1 MVTPY
6 FPPEG
11 GGLERYA
18 TTIAAGLVADH
29 GWRVVFVTSGA
40 RGSSAA
46 VTVEEGFKVYR
57 LPAEVTLSRT
67 PLAISWPRRVATIA
81 RHEQAAL
88 INAHA
93 PVPGLADAAAM
104 TKGRRPFVLTYHTG
118 PMHKGK
124 AVADGAIRLYEQTL
138 LRYTALRSDVV
149 ICNSNFVR
157 DVFARDFSG
166 KSVVVPPGVDAS
178 AFRPGGPKR
187 TGAVLFVAHLD
198 TGMEFKGLGTL
209 LEAIGALVEDG
220 TEVTLE
226 VVGSGQLLP
235 FYRSKAA
242 SLGLGPDRVRFSGH
256 LTGQDL
262 ADAYHRSSVA
272 ALPSGIESF
281 GMFLAE
287 AMACG
292 LPVVASRTGGIPD
305 VVTDGETGLL
315 VTHGVVADLSNSLRR
330 VVEDPVLAAR
340 LGSAGRRRAESEFAW
355 EARARA
361 THDVFVGTLDRT
373 APLRRVKSSRTAA
386 LLMTTGGRAMREG
399 AGGGRRSLPTR
410 ERAGRRPRI
419 SVGRTV
425 PMGRSPEGS
434 GGPGRGGNGAPPS
447 RQFRVTQVTS
457 RYPPDLGGMERAVE
471 ELSETLAV
479 ELRGTVDVV
488 TGFHGPTS
496 TAREG
501 GVLVRRLR
509 SFDVGVTPVVP
520 GLVWELLR
528 RPRPDLFHVHVAHAG
543 TPEAVALVARLRGV
557 PFIAHVHIDAEPTT
571 WLGFLLGGYQRVIL
585 ARVLARAALVL
596 VPTGS
601 YRHMLIEKYRLDP
614 NQVRVLPYGT
624 LMETRVAGH
633 REHAPGTRIRLLT
646 VGRLAREKNLP
657 LLIDAVGALIEED
670 HLDVELDVVG
680 DGPAREEV
688 ARHITDHGLGSR
700 VHLVGRRDGSALVE
714 SYDSCD
720 LFAMTSLVDSFGIVL
735 IEAMARG
742 IPVIAPDI
750 VGVRDVVIDGING
763 LLVEHTVESV
773 RAAVL
778 RVLFE
783 PGLRE
788 QLIDGALTYASR
800 YQWPEIVRQ
809 YLRLCREAHVIPGEI
824 APS

>member
-6 FPPEG
+6 FPPKG

-57 LPAEVTLSRT
+57 LPAQVTLSRT

-81 RHEQAAL
+81 RDEQAAL

-187 TGAVLFVAHLD
+187 AGAVLFVAHLD

-209 LEAIGALVEDG
+209 LEAIGALVADG

-242 SLGLGPDRVRFSGH
+242 ALGLGPDRVRFSGH

-315 VTHGVVADLSNSLRR
+315 VTHGVVAELSNSLRR

-340 LGSAGRRRAESEFAW
+340 LGGAGRRRAESEFAW

-361 THDVFVGTLDRT
+361 THDVFVGTLDRA
-373 APLRRVKSSRTAA
+373 APVRRVKSSRTAA
-386 LLMTTGGRAMREG
+386 LLMTTGGGAVGEG
-399 AGGGRRSLPTR
+399 AGGDRRSLPPR
-410 ERAGRRPRI
+410 ERAGRWARA
-419 SVGRTV
+419 SVGPTV
-425 PMGRSPEGS
+425 PIGCSQEGS
-434 GGPGRGGNGAPPS
+434 DGPGHGENGASVS

-457 RYPPDLGGMERAVE
+457 RYPPDLGGMERAVK
-471 ELSETLAV
+471 ELSEALAV
-479 ELRGTVDVV
+479 QLGGPVDVV

-496 TAREG
+496 TAQEG
-501 GVLVRRLR
+501 QVLVRRLR

-557 PFIAHVHIDAEPTT
+557 PFIAHVHIDSEPTT

-585 ARVLARAALVL
+585 ARVLAGAALVL
-596 VPTGS
+596 VPTNS

-614 NQVRVLPYGT
+614 NRVRVLPYGT
-624 LMETRVAGH
+624 LMETREMETREAG
-633 REHAPGTRIRLLT
+633 RPVQAPSSTRIRLLT
-646 VGRLAREKNLP
+646 VGRMAREKNLP
-657 LLIDAVGALIEED
+657 LLIDAVGALVDED

-735 IEAMARG
+735 NS
-742 IPVIAPDI
+742 VILMIAFP
-750 VGVRDVVIDGING
+750 
-763 LLVEHTVESV
+763 SV
-773 RAAVL
+773 RPS
-778 RVLFE
+778 R
-783 PGLRE
+783 
-788 QLIDGALTYASR
+788 AL
-800 YQWPEIVRQ
+800 
-809 YLRLCREAHVIPGEI
+809 
-824 APS
+824 